1 MPAPANWKT
10 PQRNVKEKSEL
21 AKGVSRTGD
30 TRWIAASDDILS
42 NKYASG
48 RLVIKEFVQT
58 DSVPELFERRPRG
71 GTGDCHRRS
80 WSTRSVPRM
89 KQDRFGKELRC
100 ALKPGLFVLACLH
113 AYIAVHS

>member
-30 TRWIAASDDILS
+30 TRWIGASDDILS

-58 DSVPELFERRPRG
+58 DSVPELSERPR
-71 GTGDCHRRS
+71 
-80 WSTRSVPRM
+80 SVTQQH
-89 KQDRFGKELRC
+89 KSKEDASISAAC
-100 ALKPGLFVLACLH
+100 ANA
-113 AYIAVHS
+113 S